1 MKLKLRLSK
10 NREKEICDELVSMGV
25 TISEDADLILTE
37 ENFHKGELLCK
48 DETDKIVVE
57 LSDILYIESIGKI
70 VYVHTK
76 DKIYTTNS
84 RIYELDSLL
93 PDNSFLR
100 ISNSVIINR
109 TYIKRVTPALSQK
122 FYLTLKNGDSVD
134 VTRTYYYKFKE
145 YFGI

>member
-100 ISNSVIINR
+100 ISNSVII
-109 TYIKRVTPALSQK
+109 T
-122 FYLTLKNGDSVD
+122 
-134 VTRTYYYKFKE
+134 
-145 YFGI
+145 